1 MRVTFYGHACFKVEL
16 NNKSIVFDPFIRGNE
31 LAKNIDVKEINPDF
45 LLLSHAHSDHIADAL
60 EIANQSNATT
70 YAIYEICMWM
80 NKQGNSSFHPMNIG
94 GTAQTNNIC
103 FTMTPALH
111 SSSFEDGS
119 YGGVPCGFIVQNET
133 KCFYYAGDTAL
144 FSDMS
149 LISKKRE
156 LDFAFLP
163 VGDNFTM
170 GITDAIE
177 AAKLLNVKKVVG
189 MHFDTFGYIK
199 INHQEAVEQFKENN
213 LELILMEIGQTLE
226 I

>member
-31 LAKNIDVKEINPDF
+31 LANNIEVKDINPDF
-45 LLLSHAHSDHIADAL
+45 LLLSHAHSDHIADAV
-60 EIANQSNATT
+60 EIANQSKATV
-70 YAIYEICMWM
+70 YAIYEICMWL
-80 NKQGNSSFHPMNIG
+80 NKQGVSNFHPMNIG
-94 GTAQTNNIC
+94 GTAHSDNIC

-111 SSSFEDGS
+111 SSSFEDGT
-119 YGGVPCGFIVQNET
+119 YGGVAAGFVVQNET
-133 KCFYYAGDTAL
+133 NCFYYSGDTAM

-149 LISKKRE
+149 LIGSRRN

-163 VGDNFTM
+163 IGDNFTM
-170 GITDAIE
+170 GIADAIE
-177 AAKLLNVKKVVG
+177 AAKLLKIKKVIG

-199 INHQEAVEQFKENN
+199 INHQEAIAQFNQAGI
-213 LELILMEIGQTLE
+213 ELILMEIGQSIE

>member
-1 MRVTFYGHACFKVEL
+1 
-16 NNKSIVFDPFIRGNE
+16 
-31 LAKNIDVKEINPDF
+31 
-45 LLLSHAHSDHIADAL
+45 
-60 EIANQSNATT
+60 
-70 YAIYEICMWM
+70 
-80 NKQGNSSFHPMNIG
+80 
-94 GTAQTNNIC
+94 
-103 FTMTPALH
+103 
-111 SSSFEDGS
+111 
-119 YGGVPCGFIVQNET
+119 
-133 KCFYYAGDTAL
+133 
-144 FSDMS
+144 MS
-149 LISKKRE
+149 LIGKKRE

-199 INHQEAVEQFKENN
+199 INHQEAVEQFKEND